1 MQETL
6 ERTKLRKPEVLKPS
20 SKRLCV
26 WFQET
31 DQADMFSIDRS
42 RHNAREIA
50 AFHPLTKQH
59 VFYFSLCALHFSSV
73 RIVKYCLLTH
83 KVTWLYRSAY
93 LHSFRKI

>member
-31 DQADMFSIDRS
+31 DQADMFQSIVHDTVHEKLLPSTRYQNNTCS
-42 RHNAREIA
+42 TSLYVHCTFRVSVLLSIA
-50 AFHPLTKQH
+50 YLLTK
-59 VFYFSLCALHFSSV
+59 
-73 RIVKYCLLTH
+73 
-83 KVTWLYRSAY
+83 
-93 LHSFRKI
+93 